1 MWDFTNTLNW
11 DPVLRRTYNAQPATV
26 DGDQFIPIPPI
37 TTVVDSSIIMI
48 GAKNSLAKPSWY
60 LAGSVSAQ
68 LLITPSS
75 TTEFV
80 SVVENSRKRIG
91 LNRLNLFRF
100 NAYNTSQVLIE
111 INLARW
117 HKQMYLEVW
126 KYSGPIGD
134 LEAGLTRI
142 EGKIDNLNSS

>member
-11 DPVLRRTYNAQPATV
+11 DPVLRRTYNAQPATA

-60 LAGSVSAQ
+60 LAGSVSSQ

-100 NAYNTSQVLIE
+100 NNYNTSQVLIE

-126 KYSGPIGD
+126 KYSGSIGD
-134 LEAGLTRI
+134 LEAGLARI
-142 EGKIDNLNSS
+142 ESKIDTLNSG